1 MTAVKPAKSAAP
13 DRAASA
19 PVSASV
25 PVLIARAAAGY
36 SDRPQEAAGLL
47 LAAARQAVRAVAPD
61 EDAKAAVCRLSKA
74 RGNDDLESAYWSL
87 EVFEE
92 LYDQVF
98 ADYQDLRVWEQHFG
112 ILGDLLEM
120 LELEGTDG

>member
-1 MTAVKPAKSAAP
+1 MTAVKPVKSAAT
-13 DRAASA
+13 DSAA
-19 PVSASV
+19 SASV
-25 PVLIARAAAGY
+25 PALIARAAAGY
-36 SDRPQEAAGLL
+36 ADRPQEAAGLL

-61 EDAKAAVCRLSKA
+61 EDAKDAVRRISKA

-120 LELEGTDG
+120 LEGTDG